1 MNVYEKLVK
10 ARLLLQSKGLK
21 QNGKNDYA
29 KYSYFELSDILPECN
44 RIADEVKAVCQVTFD
59 KELAMLF
66 FIDCEKPEDKIVFS
80 CPMSSASLKGCHEV
94 QNDGAVQTYL
104 KRYLYQNCFEIAET
118 DALDRTHGQPQGQ
131 EQRQSQTQGQR
142 QTQAPSVWKMTEQ
155 QSKALGQVMNDT
167 TPDGLPVFND
177 ELKSQFRKRIAEC
190 KDNMTYQAIMKDA
203 TEYASRVKSAD
214 MLTSQIV

>member
-44 RIADEVKAVCQVTFD
+44 KIADEVKAVCQVTFD

-66 FIDCEKPEDKIVFS
+66 FIDCENPQDKIVFS

-118 DALDRTHGQPQGQ
+118 DALDRTHGQ

-142 QTQAPSVWKMTEQ
+142 QSQTQAPSGWKMTEQ

-167 TPDGLPVFND
+167 TPDGLPIFND

-190 KDNMTYQAIMKDA
+190 KDNMTYQSIMKDA

>member
-44 RIADEVKAVCQVTFD
+44 KIADEVKAVCQVTFD
-59 KELAMLF
+59 KELAILF
-66 FIDCEKPEDKIVFS
+66 FIDCEKPEDKIIFS

-118 DALDRTHGQPQGQ
+118 DALDRTQGQPQGQ
-131 EQRQSQTQGQR
+131 EQRQSQTQ
-142 QTQAPSVWKMTEQ
+142 APSGWKMTEQ
-155 QSKALGQVMNDT
+155 QSLVIRQVMNGT

-177 ELKSQFRKRIAEC
+177 ELKKHFRKRIAEC
-190 KDNMTYQAIMKDA
+190 KDNVTYQAIMKDA
-203 TEYASRVKSAD
+203 TEYAFNKAKS
-214 MLTSQIV
+214 IVN

>member
-29 KYSYFELSDILPECN
+29 KYSYFELCDILPVCN
-44 RIADEVKAVCQVTFD
+44 QIAEEVKAVCQVTFD
-59 KELAMLF
+59 KDLAILF

-80 CPMSSASLKGCHEV
+80 CPMSSASLKGCHAV

-118 DALDRTHGQPQGQ
+118 DALDRTHGQ

-142 QTQAPSVWKMTEQ
+142 QTQAPSGWKMTEQ

-167 TPDGLPVFND
+167 TPDGLPIFND
-177 ELKSQFRKRIAEC
+177 ELKNQFRKRIAEC
-190 KDNMTYQAIMKDA
+190 KDNVTYQAIMKDA
-203 TEYASRVKSAD
+203 TEYANRVKSAD

>member
-44 RIADEVKAVCQVTFD
+44 RIADEVKAVCQVSFD
-59 KELAMLF
+59 KELAILF

-80 CPMSSASLKGCHEV
+80 CPMSTASLKGCHEV

-118 DALDRTHGQPQGQ
+118 DALDRTHGQ
-131 EQRQSQTQGQR
+131 EQR
-142 QTQAPSVWKMTEQ
+142 QTQAPSGWKMTEQ

-190 KDNMTYQAIMKDA
+190 KDNVTYQAIMKDA

>member
-10 ARLLLQSKGLK
+10 ARLLFQQKGIK
-21 QNGKNDYA
+21 QNGKNGF
-29 KYSYFELSDILPECN
+29 YSYFELFDILPECN

-59 KELAMLF
+59 KELAILF

-80 CPMSSASLKGCHEV
+80 CPMSTASLKGCHEV

-118 DALDRTHGQPQGQ
+118 DALDRTHGQEQRQTQTQGQ
-131 EQRQSQTQGQR
+131 TQGQSQTQSQS
-142 QTQAPSVWKMTEQ
+142 QTPSKWKMTEQ

-214 MLTSQIV
+214 MLTS

>member
-44 RIADEVKAVCQVTFD
+44 KIADEVKAVCQVTFD

-118 DALDRTHGQPQGQ
+118 DALDRTHGQEQG
-131 EQRQSQTQGQR
+131 QTQGQR
-142 QTQAPSVWKMTEQ
+142 QTQAPSGWKMTKQ

-177 ELKSQFRKRIAEC
+177 ELKSQYRKRIAEC
-190 KDNMTYQAIMKDA
+190 KDNVTYQAIMKDA

>member
-10 ARLLLQSKGLK
+10 ARLLFQQKGIK

-44 RIADEVKAVCQVTFD
+44 KIADEVKAVCQVTFD
-59 KELAMLF
+59 KDLAMLF
-66 FIDCEKPEDKIVFS
+66 FVDCENPQDKIVFS
-80 CPMSSASLKGCHEV
+80 CPMSTASLKGCHAV

-104 KRYLYQNCFEIAET
+104 KRYLYQNCFEIAES
-118 DALDRTHGQPQGQ
+118 DALDRTHGQEQG
-131 EQRQSQTQGQR
+131 QTQGQR
-142 QTQAPSVWKMTEQ
+142 QTQAPSKWKMTEQ

-190 KDNMTYQAIMKDA
+190 KDNVTYQAIMKDA